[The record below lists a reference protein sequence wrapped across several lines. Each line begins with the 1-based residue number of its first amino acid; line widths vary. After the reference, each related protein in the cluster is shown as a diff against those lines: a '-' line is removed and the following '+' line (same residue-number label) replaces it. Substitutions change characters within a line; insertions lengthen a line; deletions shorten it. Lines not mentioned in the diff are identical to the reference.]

1 MKRDSKNEL
10 KAIVNNSNQDD
21 HDHYFVGGVMQE
33 QIDKC
38 SNQPR
43 RQLFGP
49 FVLERQ
55 LNVLVGQTAAG
66 KSVLMVQV
74 LRGIASEEYD
84 AGFPCEASPLK
95 CCYIDCEN
103 DTDDWRDRMNGERLP
118 DNIIRKTLDATVMFE
133 DLAEIVTREI
143 KRIHRVEGV
152 QVFGIDNLKWLLSP
166 GKQELEETWK
176 LLKAL
181 NLLRSQLGI
190 TIILATHSN
199 KDKIN
204 SEWTI
209 KDISGG
215 SDINRFSQ
223 SIWAVGTIEGQ
234 SRQRYLKQLKQR
246 SAQVE
251 FDSSNVAVAE
261 LLKAEGKALQFV
273 FMPELNTQERNLVRQ
288 MNNEPSKSEQVL
300 ELLAENPEM
309 SVAEIAKQCKCSET
323 HVRNVKRANEAA

>member
-1 MKRDSKNEL
+1 MKRDLKNEL
-10 KAIVNNSNQDD
+10 KVVVNNSNQDD

-133 DLAEIVTREI
+133 DLAEIVTGKSSASTMSKVFRSLVSITSSGCCRPVSRSSRRHGSFSRHSTCSVPNWASPSSSLPTATRIRSTPNGPLRTYREAATSI
-143 KRIHRVEGV
+143 A
-152 QVFGIDNLKWLLSP
+152 F
-166 GKQELEETWK
+166 
-176 LLKAL
+176 LKAYG
-181 NLLRSQLGI
+181 R
-190 TIILATHSN
+190 LATSKVSHASV
-199 KDKIN
+199 
-204 SEWTI
+204 
-209 KDISGG
+209 IS
-215 SDINRFSQ
+215 
-223 SIWAVGTIEGQ
+223 
-234 SRQRYLKQLKQR
+234 
-246 SAQVE
+246 
-251 FDSSNVAVAE
+251 SS
-261 LLKAEGKALQFV
+261 
-273 FMPELNTQERNLVRQ
+273 
-288 MNNEPSKSEQVL
+288 
-300 ELLAENPEM
+300 
-309 SVAEIAKQCKCSET
+309 
-323 HVRNVKRANEAA
+323 